1 MYKVPSA
8 IKRIA
13 AKGLHYNQFI
23 SCNNAIGVR
32 RAKQLI
38 SKKEVSIVTIKKM
51 YSYLSRA
58 SSYYGYDVKKCG
70 TVSYWLWGGKTAL
83 RWTKKVLTN
92 YKKNGN

>member
-8 IKRIA
+8 VKKIA
-13 AKGLHYNQFI
+13 AKGLHYNQYI
-23 SCNNAIGVR
+23 SCNNATGVR

-38 SKKEVSIVTIKKM
+38 SKKTVSIVTIKKM

-58 SSYYGYDVKKCG
+58 SEYYTNNSKKCG

-83 RWTKKVLTN
+83 TWTRKVLTN